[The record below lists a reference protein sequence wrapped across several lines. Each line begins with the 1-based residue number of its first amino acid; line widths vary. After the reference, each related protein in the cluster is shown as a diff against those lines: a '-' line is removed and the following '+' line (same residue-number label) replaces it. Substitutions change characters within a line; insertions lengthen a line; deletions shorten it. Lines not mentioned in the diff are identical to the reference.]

1 MATPLRVV
9 LVLLGLSLLG
19 LSMTNAPIYLHL
31 VYLWAFLLFGSW
43 LWSRLALH
51 GLTVGRRARTLRSQV
66 GRIFEE
72 RFEIRNASRLTRAWV
87 EVRDHSSLPSSQGS
101 RVLTMLRG
109 RSSYSYRARTRL
121 TRRGLFP
128 LGPTELVS
136 GDPFGLFPVRRMFPP
151 SSSLLVYPM
160 TVPVRAFPSP
170 PGLLPGGEAL
180 RRRTP
185 QVTPNA
191 AGVREYTP
199 GDPLNRIHWPST
211 ARRDRLIVK
220 EFELD
225 PLAEVWIVLDADRQV
240 HASREG
246 TPMPGAME
254 TLWAP
259 WFRVTLPPS
268 TEEYAVTIA
277 ASLGEYFLRQGR
289 AVGLIGWGATPT
301 LLPPD
306 RGGRQL
312 TKMLEALAVF
322 RADGEFPLPA
332 LLRAHARHLPRGS
345 TLIVITPSAR
355 QEVAVAV
362 DEQARRGLRPIAVLL
377 DAATFGGTEGAE
389 RLAAALAAAH
399 IPVYRIPFGADLEAV
414 LNAAPLGSSGGVD
427 AGQHR

>member
-1 MATPLRVV
+1 MTVPLRIV
-9 LVLLGLSLLG
+9 LGLLGLSLLG
-19 LSMTNAPIYLHL
+19 LSMTNAPVYLHL
-31 VYLWAFLLFGSW
+31 AYLWAFLIVGSW
-43 LWSRLALH
+43 VWSRLALR
-51 GLTVGRRARTLRSQV
+51 GLSVQRRSRVLRSQV
-66 GRIFEE
+66 GQVFEE
-72 RFEIRNASRLTRAWV
+72 RFEVRNAGRLTHPWV
-87 EVRDHSSLPSSQGS
+87 EVRDRSPLPSFQGS

-109 RSSYSYRARTRL
+109 RSTYSYRARARL

-136 GDPFGLFPVRRMFPP
+136 GDPFGLFPVRRVFPP
-151 SSSLLVYPM
+151 AASLLVYPM
-160 TVPVRAFPSP
+160 TVSIRLFPSP

-191 AGVREYTP
+191 AGVREYVP

-225 PLAEVWIVLDADRQV
+225 PLADVWIVVDADRGV
-240 HASREG
+240 HVSRGEVA
-246 TPMPGAME
+246 MPGALE

-259 WFRVTLPPS
+259 WFQATLPPS

-301 LLPPD
+301 VLPPD

-312 TKMLEALAVF
+312 NKMLEALAVL
-322 RADGEFPLPA
+322 RADGTFPLPT
-332 LLRAHARHLPRGS
+332 LLKARARHLPRGS
-345 TLIVITPSAR
+345 TLIVITPSVHP
-355 QEVAVAV
+355 EVAIAL

-377 DAATFGGTEGAE
+377 DTATFGGPEGTG
-389 RLAAALAAAH
+389 ALAATLVAVR
-399 IPVYRIPFGADLEAV
+399 IPVYRIPFGADLTAV
-414 LNAAPLGSSGGVD
+414 LSG
-427 AGQHR
+427 